1 MNKSRNL
8 FLDVLREHIESGDLD
23 IHCSNA
29 DIEPIALAQGWTVIP
44 LWFRQDDQNPMKVGR
59 GRYDLTCLAS
69 GNSAPVER
77 TIVAP
82 AAPAGLCFCFAL
94 PCPALWRRSQGF
106 HRGVSDGL

>member
-44 LWFRQDDQNPMKVGR
+44 LWFRQDSENPMKVGR

-82 AAPAGLCFCFAL
+82 AAPLLLAIPLRQRL
-94 PCPALWRRSQGF
+94 LS
-106 HRGVSDGL
+106 